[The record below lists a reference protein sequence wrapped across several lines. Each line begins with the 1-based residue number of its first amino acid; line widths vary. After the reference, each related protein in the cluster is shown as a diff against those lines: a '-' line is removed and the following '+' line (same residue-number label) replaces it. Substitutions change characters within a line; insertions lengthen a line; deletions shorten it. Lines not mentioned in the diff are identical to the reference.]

1 MSDDRSANPAP
12 SSIKS
17 RDPDASSSQRE
28 HAPTVEEIEHRFSS
42 RRLKALRPAM
52 WGCINVLKVVRG
64 YDWHPTFDHDLE
76 RLRQPLIFAANHRSH
91 ADTAAILGT
100 LPKAIKR
107 RTAVAAA
114 LDVFGPDSNNGL
126 RRKLSKDALQLL
138 VGSAFHAFAFDR
150 QGPPLRSV
158 RTSVQLLRN
167 GWNLLLYP
175 EGTRSRNGEMSEFKA
190 GVGLLARFTKCPV
203 IPVHVEG
210 GENILPYGVFMPQ
223 AGFARVRYGMPLT
236 YGSDDTPTGF
246 VARLEEQ
253 VRLLGQRQ
261 VAPTPAW
268 TPGELKLARAQGG

>member
-1 MSDDRSANPAP
+1 MSDDRSVDPALP
-12 SSIKS
+12 TMKS
-17 RDPDASSSQRE
+17 CDTDPSSSQRE
-28 HAPTVEEIEHRFSS
+28 HAPTVEEIERRFSS

-64 YDWHPTFDHDLE
+64 YDWQPTFDQDLE

-100 LPKAIKR
+100 LPRSIKR

-126 RRKLSKDALQLL
+126 RRKVSKDALQLL

-150 QGPPLRSV
+150 HGPPLRSV
-158 RTSVQLLRN
+158 RTSVQLIRN

-175 EGTRSRNGEMSEFKA
+175 EGTRSRTSEMGQFKA
-190 GVGLLARFTKCPV
+190 GVGLLARFTQCPV

-236 YGSDDTPTGF
+236 YQADDTPTGF

-261 VAPTPAW
+261 TSPAEAWAPSD
-268 TPGELKLARAQGG
+268 LNLARAQGG

>member
-1 MSDDRSANPAP
+1 MSDDRSLDPASP
-12 SSIKS
+12 QIK
-17 RDPDASSSQRE
+17 PCDADQASAGRE
-28 HAPTVEEIEHRFSS
+28 HAPTVDEIERRFSS

-52 WGCINVLKVVRG
+52 WGCINVLKVIRG
-64 YDWHPTFDHDLE
+64 YDWQPTFDHDLE

-100 LPKAIKR
+100 LPKSIKR

-158 RTSVQLLRN
+158 RTSVQLIRN

-175 EGTRSRNGEMSEFKA
+175 EGTRSRNGEMGEFKA

-203 IPVHVEG
+203 IPVHVDG
-210 GENILPYGVFMPQ
+210 GEDILPYGVFMPQ
-223 AGFARVRYGMPLT
+223 AGFAHVRYGLPLT
-236 YGSDDTPTGF
+236 YQADDTPTGF

-253 VRLLGQRQ
+253 VRQLGHRHAAPAAAW
-261 VAPTPAW
+261 APTD
-268 TPGELKLARAQGG
+268 LNLARAQGG